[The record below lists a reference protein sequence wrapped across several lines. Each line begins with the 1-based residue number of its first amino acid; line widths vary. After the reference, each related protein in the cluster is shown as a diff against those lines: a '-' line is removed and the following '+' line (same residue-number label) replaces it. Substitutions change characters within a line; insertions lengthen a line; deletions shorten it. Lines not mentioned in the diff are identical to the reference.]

1 MIGKVPDQGKSFR
14 GVVDYLLYGKKNE
27 PAPER
32 VAWTETRNLLVDQP
46 AKAAT
51 LMRLTARK
59 SKRVKKPVYHY
70 VISWRHDEQPAD
82 DLIRQVADTTCQDLG
97 LEEYQRLYVAHRDTE
112 HHHVHIVVNRVHPET
127 GTAWKNSH
135 DYRRIEC
142 SLRRQAEAMGMDYV
156 PGRHNDPE
164 RFRGRSRRP
173 ENREEQRTR
182 RLGVEALP
190 RWDDATRADTR
201 DKLKDAFEQA
211 NSWAELERR
220 LDEHNLQLTRKG
232 QGLVIGDDTGT
243 MKLSDLGKNI
253 RFKAMEQRFGQ
264 SFDDH
269 DAVRQQSRQ
278 QQPTPSAEFEELAEA
293 GAAAEMSYYL
303 YRMGLAS
310 RDEVQR
316 SSEARDRAREQV
328 EKGKSFFDRL
338 NARAP
343 KRTDTPQQEAPER
356 PSRTPDRTR
365 TRGRSR

>member
-51 LMRLTARK
+51 LMRLTAQK

-112 HHHVHIVVNRVHPET
+112 HHHVHIVVNRVHPEK

-173 ENREEQRTR
+173 ENRDEQRSR

-190 RWDDATRADTR
+190 RWDDATRAGTR

-211 NSWAELERR
+211 DNWAELERR
-220 LDEHNLQLTRKG
+220 LEEHSLRLTRKG

-269 DAVRQQSRQ
+269 DAARQQ
-278 QQPTPSAEFEELAEA
+278 TPRSAEFDQLADA
-293 GAAAEMSYYL
+293 GASAEMSYYL

-316 SSEARDRAREQV
+316 SMKARDRAREQV
-328 EKGKSFFDRL
+328 EKGKTFFEQI

-343 KRTDTPQQEAPER
+343 DRTDTQEEAREPSAPPR
-356 PSRTPDRTR
+356 KPDRTR
-365 TRGRSR
+365 KRGRGR